1 MQRYFAKEIVNN
13 TFELSKDDTYHII
26 KVMRMNLKDK
36 IEVVFNE
43 KEYICEIIELEKNV
57 KCKIINELEKKE
69 RKIPKVTIA
78 QSLVKEQKMDYILQ
92 KATEL
97 GIHEIIPTKTERSIV
112 KLDTKESKKIERWN
126 KVLKEASEQSKR
138 HDIPI
143 LTRVLDINE
152 LIDLPYD
159 YKLICSVNENTKTI
173 KSILSKVNIDDTI
186 LLVIGPEGGLSL
198 SEEEKL
204 IKSGFISITFGD
216 NVLRTETASLFA
228 LSVINYEFLR

>member
-1 MQRYFAKEIVNN
+1 MQRYFANEIKNN
-13 TFELSKDDTYHII
+13 TFELSKDDTYHIT
-26 KVMRMNLKDK
+26 KVMRMNKEDK

-43 KEYICEIIELEKNV
+43 KEYICEITELENSV
-57 KCKIINELEKKE
+57 KCRIISELEKKE

-78 QSLVKEQKMDYILQ
+78 QALVKEQKMDYILQ

-97 GIHEIIPTKTERSIV
+97 GAYEIIPIATERSIV
-112 KLDTKESKKIERWN
+112 KLDTKENKKIERWN

-138 HDIPI
+138 RDIPV
-143 LTRVLDINE
+143 LTRVLDINK
-152 LIDLPYD
+152 IANLPYD

-186 LLVIGPEGGLSL
+186 LLVIGPEGGLSQ

-204 IKSGFISITFGD
+204 IKEGFTSITFGE